1 MVASSGIKLL
11 LSKTTN
17 SHDSVSQQYHHAAH
31 GYTLSTQEENTQ
43 LVLVNRSRYG
53 TELLLPVEAEW
64 APGGRDLVFTYNLDR
79 FCDVAGNRYAN
90 TVSPA
95 EMGLPPSEIRRLMD
109 LYRLTQVF
117 SVREG
122 YNSNQCR
129 TTRSLYEELSRSI
142 LGRALQ
148 YLDSKEEEIQYE
160 VARRF
165 FEAAEAAEAAKAAE
179 EVAGVALDEEE
190 LAAVEAPL
198 RKGVLQRWMTP
209 RSHLAAELETLLYLA
224 THESYAEY

>member
-1 MVASSGIKLL
+1 MASLGIKLL
-11 LSKTTN
+11 RNQTTN
-17 SHDSVSQQYHHAAH
+17 SQHSVSQQYHHAAH

-148 YLDSKEEEIQYE
+148 YLNSKEEEIQYE
-160 VARRF
+160 AARRF
-165 FEAAEAAEAAKAAE
+165 FEAAEAAE
-179 EVAGVALDEEE
+179 EVAVVALDEEE
-190 LAAVEAPL
+190 LAYIEATL